1 MRLPPA
7 VEAIDLAKHFGDNR
21 AVDGVSF
28 VVPTGSVLGLL
39 GPTRAGHT
47 TPARPLTPPRAPP
60 PRPGRGVRG
69 PSGAGKTPLV
79 RMLTTLS
86 VPTSGTGRV
95 AGFDVREQPDAV
107 RRSLGLTGQAATGDQ
122 VPTGRAAARLWAR

>member
-1 MRLPPA
+1 MNVPPA
-7 VEAIDLAKHFGDNR
+7 VEAIDLTKHFGDNR

-28 VVPTGSVLGLL
+28 VVPTGTVLGLL
-39 GPTRAGHT
+39 GPN
-47 TPARPLTPPRAPP
+47 
-60 PRPGRGVRG
+60 
-69 PSGAGKTPLV
+69 GAGKTTLV

-107 RRSLGLTGQAATGDQ
+107 RRSIGLSGEAGSVDVFLTGGENLG
-122 VPTGRAAARLWAR
+122 VFGRQLGQGRGYVRR